1 MLIDDASRGPEACW
15 TLPCV
20 IPPGATCDAGV
31 PKETFENERRVA
43 ITPAGVATLT
53 KAGFKSV
60 LVESS
65 AGALAEFSVRPQPS
79 MPPLELISR
88 KLH

>member
-1 MLIDDASRGPEACW
+1 MCFACLPEMQ
-15 TLPCV
+15 
-20 IPPGATCDAGV
+20 PGAALDRAGV
-31 PKETFENERRVA
+31 PKESFENERRVA

-65 AGALAEFSVRPQPS
+65 AGALAEFSVRP
-79 MPPLELISR
+79 LL
-88 KLH
+88 